1 MRYLYGDS
9 SAFPLNQNFIV
20 TLAAATDCAV
30 ALLKVD
36 EALTRSHGV
45 AERANNAAMKEF
57 ADIDQLMQ
65 RIESSLAQRDHLSNA
80 TAKVVEQVAATAK
93 GQFDKA
99 KDGIRSWRDG
109 TIRKSQRGCGA
120 ADMMAPIHRFLV
132 KHELPYTSWGLRWK
146 AGKGDE
152 PVQAQV
158 YAIMQRGLTA
168 TLSVAIPPKHL
179 WAQPVRVR
187 QLEEGASIKLVGKN
201 WLGKEKLRDEALDK
215 MYVTRITRTSERH
228 MFVLNKKPKEPSEG
242 LKVVLREGDM
252 KRITITRVDEDENA
266 ISDPA
271 TVDGSDAQLVKRLWR
286 AMEETIADLVRHRHQ
301 LLAATMTGNR
311 VTDLDTPAPVATAI
325 IQSIA
330 PLVRDMKRH
339 SRTPGE
345 LQLKRDLGDGRREE
359 LFISEQEIVTKYAGL
374 EPKNQA
380 LFDAMGLTKT
390 VVPAAERPSQP
401 QRAEVMMSRDE
412 MMMSREVI
420 PSQPGRMGSHQD
432 LPEAKLATPAELLPP
447 PLSEGSRPV
456 VNAFP
461 SAHPPSMSRSASSF
475 PPAPASVPVPS
486 RPPVSASRP
495 PSRPV
500 RSEVAPAGMAP
511 STFPPP
517 PALPSSLPAPT
528 QPPKRRPQSQPP
540 RTPVPGSA
548 PPSAPA
554 RADRSAP
561 PSGEVFRLPPPTVPP
576 PKRRPKKKPN
586 LHAASG

>member
-45 AERANNAAMKEF
+45 AERANTAAMKEF

-65 RIESSLAQRDHLSNA
+65 RIDTSLAQRDHLSNA

-109 TIRKSQRGCGA
+109 TIRKSQRGCGP
-120 ADMMAPIHRFLV
+120 ADMMAPIHRFMV

-146 AGKGDE
+146 AGKADE

-242 LKVVLREGDM
+242 LKIVLREGDM

-301 LLAATMTGNR
+301 LLAASMTGNR

-359 LFISEQEIVTKYAGL
+359 LFISEKEIVTKYAGL

-380 LFDAMGLTKT
+380 LFDAMGLTRT
-390 VVPAAERPSQP
+390 QVPAERPSQP
-401 QRAEVMMSRDE
+401 RRAEVMMTRDE

-420 PSQPGRMGSHQD
+420 PSQPGRMASGQD
-432 LPEAKLATPAELLPP
+432 LPEAKLATPSELLPP

-456 VNAFP
+456 MNAFP
-461 SAHPPSMSRSASSF
+461 SAHPPSMSRSQSSF
-475 PPAPASVPVPS
+475 PPAPVSVPVPS
-486 RPPVSASRP
+486 RSPVSASHPPPRP
-495 PSRPV
+495 VV
-500 RSEVAPAGMAP
+500 RSEVAPAGTGP

-528 QPPKRRPQSQPP
+528 QPPKRRTKSQPP
-540 RTPVPGSA
+540 RSPVPQST
-548 PPSAPA
+548 PPS
-554 RADRSAP
+554 RAERAAP